1 MNDSVMITS
10 AVDAHE
16 GRVVV
21 TCDIPGAL
29 VDPTMELQW
38 EGGVVDRNVS
48 V

>member
-21 TCDIPGAL
+21 TCDIHGAL
-29 VDPTMELQW
+29 VDPILW
-38 EGGVVDRNVS
+38 NYNGKEGWQIDM
-48 V
+48 